1 MTSLPLAPL
10 PRDAERRAER
20 HVMFDIES
28 LGCDAGDVFFA
39 IAAVPFDP
47 YEGTLGQPFF
57 ALVDPADAV
66 RHGLRS
72 DPGTIQWWEKQSSEA
87 RAYLDAASTE
97 GAPLDHALKR
107 LSAYLHEVVGPRD
120 QIRVWGKGADFDKP
134 FLDAGYRVC
143 HLPQPWGPRAARC
156 YRTLEAFMPVAP
168 PRMTLTGIAHH
179 ALDDTIHQA
188 MQAIPALRE
197 IYRMEPLV
205 APILPPPSSRWVE
218 DPLAREVVVE
228 APERRR
234 RRQPR

>member
-1 MTSLPLAPL
+1 MTALPLDSL

-39 IAAVPFDP
+39 VAAVPFDP
-47 YEGTLGQPFF
+47 HEGSLGKPFF
-57 ALVDPADAV
+57 ALVDPADAAL
-66 RHGLRS
+66 HGLRS
-72 DPGTIQWWEKQSSEA
+72 DPGTIQWWDQQSTAA
-87 RAYLDAASTE
+87 RAYLDAAHTE
-97 GAPLDHALKR
+97 GAPLEQVLTR
-107 LSAYLHEVVGPRD
+107 LSNYLHEVVGPRE

-179 ALDDTIHQA
+179 ALDDTVHQA

-197 IYRMEPLV
+197 IYRLEPLL
-205 APILPPPSSRWVE
+205 APILSPPSSHWVQ
-218 DPLAREVVVE
+218 DPLAHGLAVE
-228 APERRR
+228 PPNRRR
-234 RRQPR
+234 RRQP